1 MAEIEFSKAE
11 KDTIVQKIQDY
22 LNDEL
27 DVEIGQFD
35 AEFLLDFFSKE
46 VGAYYYNQGLQ
57 DARAVINS
65 KLVDVDEAIYEIEKP
80 TKF

>member
-57 DARAVINS
+57 DARAVIS
-65 KLVDVDEAIYEIEKP
+65 AKLIDVDEAIYEIEKP
-80 TKF
+80 VRF

>member
-27 DVEIGQFD
+27 DIEIGQFD

-57 DARAVINS
+57 DARAVIS
-65 KLVDVDEAIYEIEKP
+65 AKLIDVDEAIYEIEKP